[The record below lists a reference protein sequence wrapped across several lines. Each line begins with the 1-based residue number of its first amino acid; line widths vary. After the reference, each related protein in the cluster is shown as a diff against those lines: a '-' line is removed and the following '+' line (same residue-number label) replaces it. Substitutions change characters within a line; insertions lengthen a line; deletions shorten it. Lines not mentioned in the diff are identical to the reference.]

1 MTLPPEVLALLGP
14 DATPEKAAERMNGDS
29 EWSATVARARG
40 RISRPPDGE
49 LEARDA
55 YDAALAAAAIRECEA
70 QRAYLSG
77 ERAAGKSH
85 DTIWKELN
93 SATKAYDALRNAG
106 RTP

>member
-1 MTLPPEVLALLGP
+1 
-14 DATPEKAAERMNGDS
+14 MN
-29 EWSATVARARG
+29 T
-40 RISRPPDGE
+40 
-49 LEARDA
+49 
-55 YDAALAAAAIRECEA
+55 

-85 DTIWKELN
+85 DAIWKELN